1 MKDLKEIKLNNIKNY
16 ILEAKNASSIIN
28 KIKKD
33 FETELGDDVSLA
45 SGKSNRMQVYD
56 IYCNKW
62 SMDILQKINDI
73 LKKHLSPK
81 FEGFTEDEL
90 KAKLKEMDEN
100 SKKYSDPRGY
110 QGEFGRF
117 DSQGL
122 KNLDNP
128 NYKYKIIY

>member
-1 MKDLKEIKLNNIKNY
+1 MKNLIQFIN
-16 ILEAKNASSIIN
+16 EAKSASSIIN
-28 KIKKD
+28 AIKKD
-33 FETELGDDVSLA
+33 FKDELGDDVSLA

-62 SMDILQKINDI
+62 SMDILQKINNI

-90 KAKLKEMDEN
+90 KAKLKEMEEK
-100 SKKYSDPRGY
+100 SKKYTDPRGY

-122 KNLDNP
+122 KALDNP
-128 NYKYKIIY
+128 NYKYKLVY

>member
-1 MKDLKEIKLNNIKNY
+1 MKDLIQFIN
-16 ILEAKNASSIIN
+16 EAKSASSIIN
-28 KIKKD
+28 AIKKD
-33 FETELGDDVSLA
+33 FKDELGDDVSLA

-62 SMDILQKINDI
+62 SMDILQKINNI

-90 KAKLKEMDEN
+90 KAKLKEMEEN
-100 SKKYSDPRGY
+100 SKKYTDPRGY

-122 KNLDNP
+122 KALNNP
-128 NYKYKIIY
+128 NYKYKLVY

>member
-1 MKDLKEIKLNNIKNY
+1 MKDLNQF

-28 KIKKD
+28 AIKKD
-33 FETELGDDVSLA
+33 FQNELGNDVSLA

-62 SMDILQKINDI
+62 SLEILEKINDI

-110 QGEFGRF
+110 QGEFCRF

-122 KNLDNP
+122 KNLDNK
-128 NYKYKIIY
+128 NYKYKLVY